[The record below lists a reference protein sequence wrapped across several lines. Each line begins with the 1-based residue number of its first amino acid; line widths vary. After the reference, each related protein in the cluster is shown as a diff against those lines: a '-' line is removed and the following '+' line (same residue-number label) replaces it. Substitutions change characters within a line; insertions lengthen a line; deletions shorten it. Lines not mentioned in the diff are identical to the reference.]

1 MAFTTHVN
9 IAVLK
14 AYIRLSCYIEATVF
28 KERCPNSLAEG
39 HYWYPKSMNSLQMLS
54 GPPRSAV
61 MEKGMLAVK
70 FSAMFDVARFRLA
83 SKPEDGTPL
92 WRTGYDTLHPRVS
105 PTYDTPVNASLTR
118 TGQWPAERQQWLYG
132 SRLTQ
137 NHSSCGYKNVPPVGT
152 AFSSALLTPHDIQS
166 FVRRAIEGE
175 LGRFYRISSPPTDR
189 PVRICADVARR
200 VSAVHVPTLHV
211 SHPMS
216 DYVVYALLQLSA
228 EDDNSLTNTE
238 ASTSSSSSMH
248 MLFTFHIPFLART
261 PFLDSP
267 DGWQTRAPI
276 ARNMHASLIIRSYLG
291 QL

>member
-9 IAVLK
+9 IAVFMK

-70 FSAMFDVARFRLA
+70 FSAMFDVTRFRLYCGLHHKNAYRPTNILFSA
-83 SKPEDGTPL
+83 SKPEDGTLL

-105 PTYDTPVNASLTR
+105 PTYDTPVNASLTQ

-166 FVRRAIEGE
+166 FTDQFASAQTE
-175 LGRFYRISSPPTDR
+175 LSYS
-189 PVRICADVARR
+189 VARR

-261 PFLDSP
+261 PVPRF
-267 DGWQTRAPI
+267 T
-276 ARNMHASLIIRSYLG
+276 
-291 QL
+291 